1 MNLVIVESPTKAKTI
16 ARFLGKDY
24 VVRASIGH
32 IRDLPKS
39 KLGIDLENNYQ
50 PEYEVPKTKNKV
62 IKELKEET
70 KKAKI
75 IYLATD
81 EDREGEAISWHLK
94 NILKLKAENTKRI
107 AFHEITENAIL
118 ESIKNPR
125 NINNDLV
132 DAQQA
137 RRILDRIV
145 GYKLSPFLWKKV
157 YMGLS
162 AGRVQSV
169 AVRLVVE
176 REEEREKFI
185 KDEYW
190 TINGLFNNSSDYKIE
205 TDLVKING
213 KKIEKLG
220 IKNEKE
226 AKEITKDSKD
236 KKYKIV
242 DIKEREIK
250 KNPYTPYSTST
261 LQQDA
266 ANKLGFSAKQTMKI
280 AQELYEGI
288 NIDNNKQTGLITYMR
303 TDSLNL
309 SDSFLIATREYIK
322 KNYGEKYLEKNIRRF
337 KTKSKSA
344 QEAHEAIR
352 PTLVE
357 KSPEDLQAFL
367 SPRQYK
373 LYELIWKRSV
383 ATQMTQAIMKSVNV
397 SIENEDKN
405 KYTFSAKGGI
415 ITFDGFFKVYKTK
428 TKEKILPE
436 LKIGENITLE
446 KLEETQHF
454 TEPKPRY
461 SDATLIKE
469 LEENGIGRP
478 STYASIT
485 STILD
490 RGYVERDENKKF
502 MPTDIGRLVN
512 KLLCEHFK
520 DIVDIQFTVNLEN
533 GLDEIAEGKK
543 DWVPFI
549 DAFYKPFAENL
560 AKKEKEVDKKS
571 ITEEKSDEI
580 CDKCNSKMV
589 IKIGRYGKFYA
600 CSNYPE
606 CKNTKPLD
614 KEENEI
620 DEKCPECG
628 SKLVEKHGKYGKFYG
643 CSNYPECK
651 YIKKDNKDT
660 GIKCPDCQK
669 GSIIEKKS
677 RFGIFYG
684 CSNYPECKFALWN
697 KPVMNEKD
705 STKIKKCPKCKKGYL
720 VYYGKDNKIKCTN
733 KECK

>member
-1 MNLVIVESPTKAKTI
+1 MNLVIVESPTKARTI
-16 ARFLGKDY
+16 EKFLGKDY
-24 VVRASIGH
+24 VVRASVGH
-32 IRDLPKS
+32 VRDLPKS
-39 KLGIDLENNYQ
+39 KLGIDVENNYQ
-50 PEYEVPKTKNKV
+50 PEYEIPKTKTKV

-70 KKAKI
+70 KKADI

-94 NILKLKAENTKRI
+94 NILKLDAKNTKRI

-118 ESIKNPR
+118 ESLKNPR
-125 NINNDLV
+125 DINNDLV

-157 YMGLS
+157 YRGLS

-169 AVRLVVE
+169 AVRLIVE
-176 REEEREKFI
+176 REEEREKF
-185 KDEYW
+185 KKEEYW
-190 TINGLFNNSSDYKIE
+190 TINGLFYNSDNIKIE
-205 TDLVKING
+205 TELIKINN

-220 IKNEKE
+220 IKNEEEVKKISE
-226 AKEITKDSKD
+226 DSKN

-242 DIKEREIK
+242 DIKERETK

-309 SDSFLIATREYIK
+309 SEAFLESARNYIK
-322 KNYGEKYLEKNIRRF
+322 NNYGEKYLEEKTRRF

-357 KSPEDLQAFL
+357 KSPEEIQNFL

-373 LYELIWKRSV
+373 LYKLIWERSV
-383 ATQMTQAIMKSVNV
+383 ATQMKQAIMKSVNIN
-397 SIENEDKN
+397 IENEDEN

-415 ITFDGFFKVYKTK
+415 IVFDGFLKVYQTN

-436 LKIGENITLE
+436 LKVEEKVKLE
-446 KLEETQHF
+446 KLEEIQHF

-485 STILD
+485 STIID

-502 MPTDIGRLVN
+502 MPTEIGRLVN

-520 DIVDIQFTVNLEN
+520 DIVDIQFTANLEN

-543 DWVPFI
+543 EWVPFI
-549 DAFYKPFAENL
+549 DNFYKPFSENL
-560 AKKEKEVDKKS
+560 QKKDKEVDKKS
-571 ITEEKSDEI
+571 ITEEESEEV
-580 CDKCNSKMV
+580 CDKCGSKMV

-606 CKNTKPLD
+606 CKNTKPIN
-614 KEENEI
+614 KEEKEI

-628 SKLVEKHGKYGKFYG
+628 SPMVEKHGKYGKFYA

-651 YIKKDNKDT
+651 YIKKENKDT
-660 GIKCPDCQK
+660 GIKCPECNK
-669 GSIIEKKS
+669 GNIIEKKS

-697 KPVMNEKD
+697 KPVMDEKD
-705 STKIKKCPKCKKGYL
+705 KTQIKKCPKCKKGYL
-720 VYYGKDNKIKCTN
+720 VYYGKNNKIKCTN

>member
-1 MNLVIVESPTKAKTI
+1 MNLVIVESPTKARTI
-16 ARFLGKDY
+16 EKFLGKEY
-24 VVRASIGH
+24 VVRASVGH
-32 IRDLPKS
+32 VRDLPKS
-39 KLGIDLENNYQ
+39 RLGIDLENNYQ

-62 IKELKEET
+62 IKELKAEA
-70 KKAKI
+70 KKADI

-94 NILKLKAENTKRI
+94 NILKLDLKNTKRI
-107 AFHEITENAIL
+107 AFHEITETAIL
-118 ESIKNPR
+118 EALKNPR
-125 NINNDLV
+125 NINDDLV

-157 YMGLS
+157 YRGLS

-176 REEEREKFI
+176 REEEREKFN
-185 KDEYW
+185 KEEYW
-190 TINGLFNNSSDYKIE
+190 TINGLFNNSDNYKIE

-226 AKEITKDSKD
+226 AKEITKDSKNKD
-236 KKYKIV
+236 YKIT

-288 NIDNNKQTGLITYMR
+288 NIEDNKQTGLITYMR

-309 SDSFLIATREYIK
+309 SDNFLTAARDYIK
-322 KNYGEKYLEKNIRRF
+322 KNYGEKYLEEKTRRF

-352 PTLVE
+352 PSLVE
-357 KSPEDLQAFL
+357 KFPDDIQQFL

-373 LYELIWKRSV
+373 LYKLIWERSV
-383 ATQMTQAIMKSVNV
+383 ATQMKQAIMKSVNV
-397 SIENEDKN
+397 SIENEDET
-405 KYTFSAKGGI
+405 KYTFSAKGGVI
-415 ITFDGFFKVYKTK
+415 VFDGFYKVYKTK

-436 LKIGENITLE
+436 LKIGEKVTLE
-446 KLEETQHF
+446 KLEELQHF
-454 TEPKPRY
+454 TEPKARY

-485 STILD
+485 STIID

-502 MPTDIGRLVN
+502 MPTEVGRLVN

-520 DIVDIQFTVNLEN
+520 DIVDIQFSANLEN

-543 DWVPFI
+543 EWVPFI
-549 DAFYKPFAENL
+549 DKFYKPFAKNL
-560 AKKEKEVDKKS
+560 AKKDKEVDKKS
-571 ITEEKSDEI
+571 ITEEESEEI
-580 CDKCNSKMV
+580 CDKCGSKMV

-606 CKNTKPLD
+606 CKNTKPLEKD
-614 KEENEI
+614 EKEI
-620 DEKCPECG
+620 DEKCPKCG
-628 SKLVEKHGKYGKFYG
+628 SQMVEKHGKYGKFFA

-651 YIKKDNKDT
+651 YIKKEEKNT
-660 GIKCPDCQK
+660 GILCPECKK
-669 GSIIEKKS
+669 GNIVEKKS

-697 KPVMNEKD
+697 KPVMDEKD
-705 STKIKKCPKCKKGYL
+705 NTKIQKCPKCKKGYL

>member
-1 MNLVIVESPTKAKTI
+1 MNLVIVESPTKARTI
-16 ARFLGKDY
+16 EKFLGKDY
-24 VVRASIGH
+24 VVRASVGH
-32 IRDLPKS
+32 VRDLPKS
-39 KLGIDLENNYQ
+39 RLGIDLENNYQ
-50 PEYEVPKTKNKV
+50 PEYEIPKTKNKL
-62 IKELKEET
+62 IKELKTEA
-70 KKAKI
+70 KKADV

-94 NILKLKAENTKRI
+94 NILKLDLENTKRI
-107 AFHEITENAIL
+107 AFHEITKTAIL
-118 ESIKNPR
+118 EALENPR
-125 NINNDLV
+125 NINDDLV

-157 YMGLS
+157 YRGLS

-176 REEEREKFI
+176 REEEREKFN
-185 KDEYW
+185 KEEYW
-190 TINGLFNNSSDYKIE
+190 TINGLFNNSANYKLE
-205 TDLVKING
+205 TDLVKINN

-226 AKEITKDSKD
+226 AKEITKDSKS
-236 KKYKIV
+236 KNYKITK
-242 DIKEREIK
+242 IKERETK

-266 ANKLGFSAKQTMKI
+266 ANKLGFSARQTMKI

-288 NIDNNKQTGLITYMR
+288 NIDDNKQTGLITYMR

-309 SDSFLIATREYIK
+309 SESFLTAARNYIK
-322 KNYGEKYLEKNIRRF
+322 KNYGEKYLEEKIRRF

-352 PTLVE
+352 PSLVE
-357 KSPEDLQAFL
+357 KYPDDIQQFL

-373 LYELIWKRSV
+373 LYKLIWERSV
-383 ATQMTQAIMKSVNV
+383 ATQMKQAIMKSVNV
-397 SIENEDKN
+397 SIENEN
-405 KYTFSAKGGI
+405 EIKYTFSAKGGI
-415 ITFDGFFKVYKTK
+415 IVFDGFFKVYKTK

-436 LKIGENITLE
+436 LKIGEKVTLE
-446 KLEETQHF
+446 KLEEIQHF
-454 TEPKPRY
+454 TEPKARY

-485 STILD
+485 STIID

-502 MPTDIGRLVN
+502 MPTEVGRLVN

-520 DIVDIQFTVNLEN
+520 DIVDIKFSANLEN
-533 GLDEIAEGKK
+533 GLDEIAAGKK
-543 DWVPFI
+543 EWVPFI
-549 DAFYKPFAENL
+549 DKFYKPFAKNL
-560 AKKEKEVDKKS
+560 KQKDKEVDKKS
-571 ITEEKSDEI
+571 ITEEESEEI
-580 CDKCNSKMV
+580 CDKCGSKMV

-606 CKNTKPLD
+606 CKNTKPINKD
-614 KEENEI
+614 EKEI
-620 DEKCPECG
+620 DEKCPKCG
-628 SKLVEKHGKYGKFYG
+628 SQMVEKHGKYGKFFA

-651 YIKKDNKDT
+651 YIKKDEKNT
-660 GIKCPDCQK
+660 GIACPECKD
-669 GSIIEKKS
+669 GSLIEKKS

-684 CSNYPECKFALWN
+684 CSNYPECKFAVWS
-697 KPVMNEKD
+697 KPVIDEKD